1 MLAALLAALPFAL
14 LASAAPDCAPLDAA
28 APTVLVT
35 VAADSG
41 LADAVPAVERA
52 ARGTTNTWVDPT
64 TTRAI
69 LVREGGHEGRAAAL
83 LDARSLVARAEERF
97 RELETEEALQIIAE
111 ATSKLAAIHAQ
122 PGAVEVLAHAHF
134 LAGAIYVAR
143 DRVDA
148 ARRRLLRAL
157 DLNPSIAPPR
167 HRYNPRVLAELE
179 AARAALREVG
189 RLEVR
194 LVGTP
199 QASSATVFLDGRER
213 GGTPLIL
220 DAVGAGRH
228 LVRVV
233 APGHSSWVRTIAVDP
248 GRDVELDV
256 RLTRDPEL
264 VRIDRLAEDLRV
276 QADVHDT
283 LALLA
288 RRAQVAQSVVL
299 FVHLADRR
307 SAVGTAT
314 VSVDVRTSG
323 GGYARAPTVD
333 AVPEA
338 IAAATRCAEGPAPVF
353 GPAPIIIGTQPVR
366 TAPGRPLTAPPP
378 FWTKPWF
385 WAVCAFVA
393 IGVSGGLVA
402 TRASGG
408 PPESVEVTLVPRP

>member
-14 LASAAPDCAPLDAA
+14 LASAAPDCASLDDA

-41 LADAVPAVERA
+41 LAAAVPAVERA
-52 ARGTTNTWVDPT
+52 ARSTTNAWVDPA

-179 AARAALREVG
+179 AARAGLREVG
-189 RLEVR
+189 RLE
-194 LVGTP
+194 
-199 QASSATVFLDGRER
+199 
-213 GGTPLIL
+213 
-220 DAVGAGRH
+220 
-228 LVRVV
+228 
-233 APGHSSWVRTIAVDP
+233 
-248 GRDVELDV
+248 
-256 RLTRDPEL
+256 
-264 VRIDRLAEDLRV
+264 
-276 QADVHDT
+276 
-283 LALLA
+283 
-288 RRAQVAQSVVL
+288 
-299 FVHLADRR
+299 
-307 SAVGTAT
+307 
-314 VSVDVRTSG
+314 
-323 GGYARAPTVD
+323 
-333 AVPEA
+333 
-338 IAAATRCAEGPAPVF
+338 
-353 GPAPIIIGTQPVR
+353 
-366 TAPGRPLTAPPP
+366 
-378 FWTKPWF
+378 
-385 WAVCAFVA
+385 
-393 IGVSGGLVA
+393 
-402 TRASGG
+402 
-408 PPESVEVTLVPRP
+408 